1 MPENTNTTSG
11 SLEQVRRDKRN
22 KNNKGQGEFKL
33 CEWRSDIQEMD
44 VNGAL
49 DGQLSNELQR
59 LLHKFDPD
67 KSEQEAPPP
76 SGPTSTEFLVESTR
90 AHVRDGSV

>member
-1 MPENTNTTSG
+1 
-11 SLEQVRRDKRN
+11 
-22 KNNKGQGEFKL
+22 
-33 CEWRSDIQEMD
+33 MD

-49 DGQLSNELQR
+49 DGQPGNELQR

-76 SGPTSTEFLVESTR
+76 SGPTSTEFLVESTS